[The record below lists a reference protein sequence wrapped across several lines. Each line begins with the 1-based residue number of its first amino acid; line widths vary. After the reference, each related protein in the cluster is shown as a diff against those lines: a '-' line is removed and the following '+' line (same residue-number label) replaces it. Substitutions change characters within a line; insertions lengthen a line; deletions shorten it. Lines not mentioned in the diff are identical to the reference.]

1 MFKVKKKKNR
11 GLYSTKKAPDDRE
24 FFTQLLDF
32 SLNIS
37 KQGPL
42 VG

>member
-1 MFKVKKKKNR
+1 MFKVKKNIR
-11 GLYSTKKAPDDRE
+11 GLYSTKKASDNRE
-24 FFTQLLDF
+24 FFTKLLDF